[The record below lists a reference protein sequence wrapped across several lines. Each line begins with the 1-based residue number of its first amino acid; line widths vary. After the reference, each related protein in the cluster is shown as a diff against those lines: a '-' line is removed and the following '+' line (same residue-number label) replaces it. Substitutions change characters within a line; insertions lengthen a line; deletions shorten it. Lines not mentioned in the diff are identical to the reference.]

1 MLRGEGHGVALRPPA
16 HLIGPL
22 CFPGPVDPLAQVTQL
37 FREHLLEKAL
47 CCVAMPE
54 PSPSAAQGE
63 G

>member
-1 MLRGEGHGVALRPPA
+1 MPPHRPPCA
-16 HLIGPL
+16 A
-22 CFPGPVDPLAQVTQL
+22 VDPMAQVTQL

-54 PSPSAAQGE
+54 PGRPTAQGE

>member
-1 MLRGEGHGVALRPPA
+1 M
-16 HLIGPL
+16 
-22 CFPGPVDPLAQVTQL
+22 AQVTQL

-54 PSPSAAQGE
+54 PGRPAAQGE